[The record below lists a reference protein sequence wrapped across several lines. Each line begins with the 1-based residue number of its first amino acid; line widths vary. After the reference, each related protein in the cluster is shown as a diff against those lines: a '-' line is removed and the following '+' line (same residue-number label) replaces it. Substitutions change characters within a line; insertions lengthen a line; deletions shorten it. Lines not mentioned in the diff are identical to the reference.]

1 MRPVLDGD
9 LIALARVVMT
19 WPAAQRGARLA
30 EVITQVEAADAYR
43 RREGRAHP
51 KWGNGSLMSWALG
64 HPSERR
70 DAGNPEYLRALALV
84 CTALSAYQSDGK
96 SHAPLP
102 LPGRQPM

>member
-64 HPSERR
+64 QPKGSR
-70 DAGNPEYLRALALV
+70 DAGNSDYLRALAAV
-84 CTALSAYQSDGK
+84 CAALIVHRTG
-96 SHAPLP
+96 
-102 LPGRQPM
+102 